1 MIFGFYVNFKMY
13 NRKGEREPMRVSYQ
27 WLNEY
32 VNLEGVSPE
41 ELAEQLTRGGI
52 EVDGVEL
59 RDHGVTKVVVGHVQS
74 ADPHPNADRL
84 RVCTVDVGEE
94 ELLNIV
100 CGAPNVATGQKVPVA
115 LPGARL
121 PGGIKI
127 KRSKLR
133 GVPSQGMI
141 CSAQEL
147 GLPEKLLPKEQQ
159 DGILVLSPGVKV
171 GEDAKKL
178 LGLDD
183 VVLELDLTPNRS
195 DCLSMWGIAY
205 EVGALLD
212 REVRLPQTAEGRL
225 EGKGKS
231 VAIVL
236 DAEEECPLYAAQ
248 VVEGIRLGPSPQWM
262 QNRLLA
268 AGVRP
273 INNVV
278 DITNYVMLEY
288 GQPLHAFDYH
298 QVDHGEIVVRQGT
311 AGETVTTLD
320 GVTRACDHG
329 TLLITD
335 GTKAIGIAGVMG
347 GANSEVT
354 EKTTTILIESAYFAP
369 ETVRRTT
376 RRLGLRTEAST
387 RFEKGVDPERILP
400 ALQRAVELMG
410 ELASGKVA
418 SAITV
423 EQIGEIDDVTVELRH
438 SRLTG
443 VLGVQVDEQAV
454 MDSFRRLR
462 FPAEVKEGVYRVQV
476 PSRRPDI
483 SIEVDLIEEVA
494 RLYGY
499 DRIPTTLP
507 WGQQSPGSLTP
518 EQRLHRTIRHTLRDI
533 GFYEVVNYSLTSP
546 DALRSLEQVI
556 HPKARPIR
564 ISMPISDERKL
575 LRISLV
581 PQLLETAEYN
591 IHRREEGVSFFE
603 MGRVYLTE
611 EKKLTQQPEE
621 PWMLAGLTTGAIDSK
636 HWQGKAE
643 VPDFFSLKG
652 SLERLFQRLGLVGVR
667 YEAIQ
672 PQGYHP
678 GRTAR
683 LILEDQVIGL
693 IGQIHPQTAQ
703 AYDLED
709 VFVFELDLV
718 PVMEAVLG
726 GTLEYHPL
734 PKYPST
740 TRDLALVVD
749 TDVPVDRLQDLIYAT
764 GGEWL
769 RSVMLFDVFTGGRI
783 GNGKK
788 SVAYSLT
795 YQAKDRTLTDEE
807 VNEVHQTVVS
817 KLEQE
822 LGAVLRQ

>member
-335 GTKAIGIAGVMG
+335 GTKPIGIAGVMG
-347 GANSEVT
+347 GANSEVSVSGLSYGAHHL
-354 EKTTTILIESAYFAP
+354 ELI
-369 ETVRRTT
+369 T
-376 RRLGLRTEAST
+376 
-387 RFEKGVDPERILP
+387 K
-400 ALQRAVELMG
+400 
-410 ELASGKVA
+410 
-418 SAITV
+418 
-423 EQIGEIDDVTVELRH
+423 
-438 SRLTG
+438 
-443 VLGVQVDEQAV
+443 
-454 MDSFRRLR
+454 
-462 FPAEVKEGVYRVQV
+462 
-476 PSRRPDI
+476 
-483 SIEVDLIEEVA
+483 
-494 RLYGY
+494 
-499 DRIPTTLP
+499 
-507 WGQQSPGSLTP
+507 
-518 EQRLHRTIRHTLRDI
+518 
-533 GFYEVVNYSLTSP
+533 
-546 DALRSLEQVI
+546 
-556 HPKARPIR
+556 
-564 ISMPISDERKL
+564 ERKD
-575 LRISLV
+575 
-581 PQLLETAEYN
+581 EN
-591 IHRREEGVSFFE
+591 I
-603 MGRVYLTE
+603 
-611 EKKLTQQPEE
+611 
-621 PWMLAGLTTGAIDSK
+621 
-636 HWQGKAE
+636 
-643 VPDFFSLKG
+643 
-652 SLERLFQRLGLVGVR
+652 
-667 YEAIQ
+667 
-672 PQGYHP
+672 
-678 GRTAR
+678 
-683 LILEDQVIGL
+683 
-693 IGQIHPQTAQ
+693 
-703 AYDLED
+703 
-709 VFVFELDLV
+709 
-718 PVMEAVLG
+718 
-726 GTLEYHPL
+726 
-734 PKYPST
+734 
-740 TRDLALVVD
+740 
-749 TDVPVDRLQDLIYAT
+749 
-764 GGEWL
+764 
-769 RSVMLFDVFTGGRI
+769 
-783 GNGKK
+783 K
-788 SVAYSLT
+788 SDY
-795 YQAKDRTLTDEE
+795 
-807 VNEVHQTVVS
+807 
-817 KLEQE
+817 
-822 LGAVLRQ
+822 

>member
-1 MIFGFYVNFKMY
+1 
-13 NRKGEREPMRVSYQ
+13 MRVSYQ

-32 VNLEGVSPE
+32 VNLESVSPE

-52 EVDGVEL
+52 EVDLVEL
-59 RDHGVTKVVVGHVQS
+59 RDRGVNKVVVGHVKS
-74 ADPHPNADRL
+74 VEPHPDADRL
-84 RVCTVDVGEE
+84 RVCTVDAGQG

-100 CGAPNVATGQKVPVA
+100 CGAPNVAAGQKVPVA

-133 GVPSQGMI
+133 GVPSEGMI

-159 DGILVLSPGVKV
+159 DGILVLSQGTEV

-212 REVRLPQTAEGRL
+212 REVRLPQPAERRL

-236 DAEEECPLYAAQ
+236 DAEEDCPLYAAQ
-248 VVEGIRLGPSPQWM
+248 VVDGIRLGPSPQWM

-298 QVDHGEIVVRQGT
+298 QVENGEIVVRRAT

-320 GVTRACDHG
+320 GVTRACDHE

-335 GTKAIGIAGVMG
+335 GTKPIGIAGVMG
-347 GANSEVT
+347 GENSEVT
-354 EKTTTILIESAYFAP
+354 EETTTLLIESAYFAP
-369 ETVRRTT
+369 ESVRRTT
-376 RRLGLRTEAST
+376 RRLGLRSEASA

-400 ALQRAVELMG
+400 ALQRAVELME

-418 SAITV
+418 SAVTG
-423 EQIGEIDDVTVELRH
+423 EQMGEIDDVTVDLRH
-438 SRLTG
+438 SRLIG

-454 MDSFRRLR
+454 TDIFRRLR
-462 FPAEVKEGVYRVQV
+462 FPTEVKEGIYRVQV

-518 EQRLHRTIRHTLRDI
+518 EQRLRRTIRHTLRDV
-533 GFYEVVNYSLTSP
+533 GFHEVVNYSLTSP

-556 HPKARPIR
+556 HPKARPVR
-564 ISMPISDERKL
+564 ISMPMSDERKL
-575 LRISLV
+575 LRTSLV

-591 IHRREEGVSFFE
+591 IHRREEGVSLFE

-621 PWMLAGLTTGAIDSK
+621 RWMLAGLTTGALTSK

-652 SLERLFQRLGLVGVR
+652 ELELLFQRLGLTGIR
-667 YEAIQ
+667 YEAVQ
-672 PQGYHP
+672 PEGYHP

-683 LILEDQVIGL
+683 MKLEDRVIGL
-693 IGQIHPQTAQ
+693 IGQIHPQTAE
-703 AYDLED
+703 AHDLED
-709 VFVFELDLV
+709 VFVFELDLL

-726 GTLEYHPL
+726 EMLQYRPL
-734 PKYPST
+734 PKYPAT

-749 TDVPVDRLQDLIYAT
+749 ADVPADRLQDLIHAT

-769 RSVMLFDVFTGGRI
+769 RSVTLFDVFTGGRI

-788 SVAYSLT
+788 SVAYSLS
-795 YQAKDRTLTDEE
+795 YQAEDRTLTDEE
-807 VNEVHQTVVS
+807 VNEVHQAVIST
-817 KLEQE
+817 LEKE
-822 LGAVLRQ
+822 LGATLRQ